1 MGDDMRYFKF
11 IIFLCVCCVFGVLF
25 YYFILYHDLD
35 KDLKNVDFSK
45 YDKLMIIAHPDDET
59 LWGGGHLIDGDYV
72 VVCVTCGKNKIRLNE
87 IKRVLNKTDDELISL
102 WHPDKTRGKKN
113 NWKLC
118 YNDIENDLD
127 KIISAYNWKVIVT
140 HNSKGEYGHIHHKIL
155 NKIVTNIYDN
165 NDIEGELFYFGK
177 YYNKSKVADLRN
189 NQDKYNP
196 NSINEKK
203 KLIKMYHSQNFIKK
217 MFNHMT
223 DYEDW
228 QKYEK
233 KETNSLVY

>member
-11 IIFLCVCCVFGVLF
+11 IVFLCVCCVFGVLF

-59 LWGGGHLIDGDYV
+59 LWGGGHLIDDDYV

-87 IKRVLNKTDDELISL
+87 IKRVLNKTNDELISL

-140 HNSKGEYGHIHHKIL
+140 HNSNGEYGHIHHKIL
-155 NKIVTNIYDN
+155 NKIVTDIYN
-165 NDIEGELFYFGK
+165 SNDIEGELFYFGK
-177 YYNKSKVADLRN
+177 YYNKSKITDLRN

-203 KLIKMYHSQNFIKK
+203 KLIKMYHSQSFIKK

-233 KETNSLVY
+233 KETN